1 MGFHYIFFSWYV
13 NNPIHTNTCNSEDV
27 TTYHCRTYSF
37 KNPFLPY
44 TICDSNRLDLGVGK
58 STYSVFRQ
66 HLLKVIQPQP
76 SATFNICNFAE
87 LHLLTRL
94 RLGIS
99 HLNECRLNHNFQNC
113 IDLLCTCSLDVESAS
128 YSLHYNDVHATLLNE
143 LKSVDEN
150 ILKLFGTKLINLFLY
165 GDHQFGSN

>member
-1 MGFHYIFFSWYV
+1 MSEGKMRVLLLNVNSLGFHYIFFSWYV

-27 TTYHCRTYSF
+27 PTYHCRTYSF

-44 TICDSNRLDLGVGK
+44 TICDSNRLDLGVSK

-66 HLLKVIQPQP
+66 HLLKVIWPQP
-76 SATFNICNFAE
+76 SAAFNICNFAE

-94 RLGIS
+94 RLGLS

-113 IDLLCTCSLDVESAS
+113 MYMQRRCRVSL
-128 YSLHYNDVHATLLNE
+128 
-143 LKSVDEN
+143 
-150 ILKLFGTKLINLFLY
+150 
-165 GDHQFGSN
+165 